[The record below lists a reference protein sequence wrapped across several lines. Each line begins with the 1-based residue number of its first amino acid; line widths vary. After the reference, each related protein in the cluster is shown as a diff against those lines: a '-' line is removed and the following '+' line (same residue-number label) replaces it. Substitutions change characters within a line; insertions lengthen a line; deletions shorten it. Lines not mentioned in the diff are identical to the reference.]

1 MVSAPLSLFPIEIAT
16 LGFGIYRMIASDMA
30 YEKIIGLLAT
40 LLHLKRFYDHSGK
53 IMSVSLKEWKWSLF
67 ITLVMVF
74 ILYNILSLKK
84 SILVFALIAGAM
96 QILGYMIAY
105 RHVKF
110 QWIFSYDIPI
120 MLSSAFIGYTLY
132 NQGNHWASIW
142 FSDVIYHMWEFM

>member
-30 YEKIIGLLAT
+30 YAKIIGLLAT

-53 IMSVSLKEWKWSLF
+53 IMSVSFKELKWSLF
-67 ITLVMVF
+67 ITLVMIF

-84 SILVFALIAGAM
+84 SILIFALIAGAM
-96 QILGYMIAY
+96 QIFRYMIAY

-110 QWIFSYDIPI
+110 Q
-120 MLSSAFIGYTLY
+120 
-132 NQGNHWASIW
+132 
-142 FSDVIYHMWEFM
+142 